1 MPSGLFT
8 SIVYVWWKYYIML
21 CYLASLP
28 NSTFND
34 GRLIQLKSD
43 VAEVRLT
50 PRKLANAA
58 NQAPLPERV
67 VKHLPGRV
75 SAEATV

>member
-34 GRLIQLKSD
+34 GHLIQLKSD
-43 VAEVRLT
+43 VAEVW
-50 PRKLANAA
+50 
-58 NQAPLPERV
+58 
-67 VKHLPGRV
+67 
-75 SAEATV
+75 